1 MTKPNSPNTQTAQH
15 DVTDQRRSRW
25 LVPLVP
31 PALGGVILVAA
42 ATNDHLLS
50 GLMWFAALAAVGVVS
65 AVSGPIDAARRG
77 RRHSKDERAAIINTR
92 AMSAVGTLLVVSLT
106 GCIVFALA
114 RGESTIPYAAL
125 LAIGG
130 ISYAVASAALR
141 REIP

>member
-1 MTKPNSPNTQTAQH
+1 MTKPNSPDTQTAQH
-15 DVTDQRRSRW
+15 DVTDQRRSQW

-31 PALGGVILVAA
+31 PALGGAILIAA
-42 ATNDHLLS
+42 ATNEHFLS
-50 GLMWFAALAAVGVVS
+50 GLMWFAALAAVGT
-65 AVSGPIDAARRG
+65 A
-77 RRHSKDERAAIINTR
+77 
-92 AMSAVGTLLVVSLT
+92 LVVALT

-130 ISYAVASAALR
+130 ISYTVASVALR